1 MGYLTINIDP
11 ADIANDSA
19 LLQDVLDECDID
31 ELIDYCKEHSS
42 EYDSSFTKNKDELAS
57 DLINI
62 CKELYT
68 NVYTKEDVLNI
79 VNELLE
85 YTTLK

>member
-1 MGYLTINIDP
+1 MGYLNIDIDP

-19 LLQDVLDECDID
+19 FLEDVLNECDIN
-31 ELIDYCKEHSS
+31 ELIDYCRSNS
-42 EYDSSFTKNKDELAS
+42 PEYDSSYIKNRDELAS
-57 DLINI
+57 DLIDI
-62 CKELYT
+62 CKQLYT
-68 NVYTKEDVLNI
+68 NVYTKKDVLDI